1 MYCTWLENSLYIV
14 SNLVMVWRGGGTR
27 LTRARKEE
35 LVTELRRRLVLIKV
49 PQFLGR
55 VFSN

>member
-1 MYCTWLENSLYIV
+1 M
-14 SNLVMVWRGGGTR
+14 
-27 LTRARKEE
+27 TRARKEE